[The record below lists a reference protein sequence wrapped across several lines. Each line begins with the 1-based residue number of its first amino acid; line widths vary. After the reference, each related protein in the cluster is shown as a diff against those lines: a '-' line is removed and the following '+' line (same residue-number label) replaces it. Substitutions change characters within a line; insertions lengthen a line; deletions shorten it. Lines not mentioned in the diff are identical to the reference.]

1 MTVTRLTT
9 LLLCSACAALPA
21 SAADD
26 GARFFGDAR
35 LLLGASQRDSRDG
48 QSLPREEELRLR
60 LRLGVESQLSDEWL
74 GRVRLAG
81 RYGTEQDDMRFWLK
95 AWAPTPTGLELGDTT
110 LDELY
115 LHYRQPEGRWSAR
128 AGRFQTQFLLPGV
141 AAKSLDRNDSPN
153 TEITWT
159 DGVHFTYGL
168 DSAWRSHLVLQSNV
182 SSGSGQVARPPL
194 TFDDDSSKV
203 TVFAAVEATEPLGPL
218 TQRMFTVTWMPSTL
232 ATDGL
237 AAPVRDDYLA
247 LTTKLFAE
255 WPIGPMRAGL
265 GAEYGYAPT
274 TPSAAVFNPGA
285 PGDVDGTA
293 WQVSFNLW
301 DFIPGHAIGYVHGRA
316 EPGWLLSPDFRNSD
330 RLFEIR
336 YQWRFAKQWSMEA
349 RIRERQEI
357 RVPAD
362 AEQVRV
368 DQDIYVRVT
377 TRF

>member
-1 MTVTRLTT
+1 MTVTRCVT
-9 LLLCSACAALPA
+9 LLLCSACAASPA
-21 SAADD
+21 IAADD

-35 LLLGASQRDSRDG
+35 LLLAASQRDTRDG
-48 QSLPREEELRLR
+48 ESLPREEELRLR
-60 LRLGVESQLSDEWL
+60 LRLGLESQLSDEWL
-74 GRVRLAG
+74 GRIRLAG

-95 AWAPTPTGLELGDTT
+95 AWTPTPTGLELGDTT
-110 LDELY
+110 IDELY
-115 LHYRQPEGRWSAR
+115 LHYGHHDGRWSAR

-159 DGVHFTYGL
+159 DGLHFTYGL

-203 TVFAAVEATEPLGPL
+203 TVFAAFESTEPLGPL
-218 TQRMFTVTWMPSTL
+218 TQRMFTATWMPATL
-232 ATDGL
+232 ASDGL
-237 AAPVRDDYLA
+237 ASPVRDDYLA
-247 LTTKLFAE
+247 LTMKLFAE
-255 WPIGPMRAGL
+255 WPIGPMRAGV

-274 TPSAAVFNPGA
+274 TPAAAVFNPGT

-293 WQVSFNLW
+293 WQVSLNLW
-301 DFIPGHAIGYVHGRA
+301 DFIPNHAVGFVQGRA
-316 EPGWLLSPDFRNSD
+316 EPGWLLSPDFRNSE

-336 YQWRFAKQWSMEA
+336 YQWRFAQKWSMEA

-357 RVPAD
+357 RAPAD
-362 AEQVRV
+362 RV
-368 DQDIYVRVT
+368 QDRIDQDFYVRVT